1 MWERTEGWE
10 ARLARLIERAPSIP
24 FAWGTRDCCLWAAD
38 GVEALTARDPAASW
52 RGNYDNEEG
61 ALRVLRAVLG
71 AGVHP
76 SRYIEAMAERIASEI
91 GATESIEAF
100 ARRGDIALLDGPMGR
115 ALGVVDLNGR
125 HIVGVT
131 QAGVARVPLAAG
143 LRHWSVG

>member
-10 ARLARLIERAPSIP
+10 ARLARLIERAPNVP

-52 RGNYDNEEG
+52 RGGYDNEEG
-61 ALRVLRAVLG
+61 ALRTLRAVLG
-71 AGVHP
+71 ADVHP

-91 GATESIEAF
+91 GATESTEAF
-100 ARRGDIALLDGPMGR
+100 ARRGDIALLDGPLGR
-115 ALGVVDLNGR
+115 ALAVIDLNGR
-125 HIVGVT
+125 YIVGVT
-131 QAGVARVPLAAG
+131 QGGVARVPLAAG